1 MKECNNFSLEI
12 CKLVL
17 HEVFKNSLLKFIRPT
32 PNSLLNVSDSLGI
45 KLLTRLRLSLRHLG
59 EPNLNHIFQ
68 DTISPLC
75 SHSLETEST
84 THFFLRYQNLK
95 DLCKYLMNK
104 IMKTNSSILTL
115 DEKYFTRLVLN
126 GDGRYHSKTNKSIIL
141 VSIKF
146 IYSSKRF
153 DGLFM

>member
-1 MKECNNFSLEI
+1 
-12 CKLVL
+12 
-17 HEVFKNSLLKFIRPT
+17 
-32 PNSLLNVSDSLGI
+32 
-45 KLLTRLRLSLRHLG
+45 
-59 EPNLNHIFQ
+59 
-68 DTISPLC
+68 
-75 SHSLETEST
+75 
-84 THFFLRYQNLK
+84 
-95 DLCKYLMNK
+95 MNK